1 MHKYIA
7 IILLM
12 LSLSSCDFVSSIL
25 HDDKVVARVGKE
37 KLYKSELEQ
46 VIPDMISP
54 EDSAALASRYIN
66 SWAMD
71 HLYLQV
77 AEEQMSKSEIDVS
90 EELET
95 YRLSLVKYRY
105 EQRYVNDRLDTLIT
119 DEQISEYYEAHKSD
133 FDLARPILKVR
144 FVHVMKDSPSA
155 EELLDLVASG
165 DNEDLQRADTLAL
178 ASALRYV
185 DNSDRWMDAQALS
198 RYFGVNVEDLLKG
211 VKNNTIR
218 YEPEGRGDVL
228 FAYICDIQD
237 SGVAPIDYCAGTI
250 RDIILSGRKHDLLK
264 GLEQDLLNSA
274 LEKNKIEIY

>member
-1 MHKYIA
+1 MRKYIA
-7 IILLM
+7 IILLAF
-12 LSLSSCDFVSSIL
+12 SLSSCDFIASII
-25 HDDKVVARVGKE
+25 HDEKVVARVGKE
-37 KLYKSELEQ
+37 KLYKSELER
-46 VIPDMISP
+46 VIPDMVSS
-54 EDSAALASRYIN
+54 EDSIALAKRYIN

-77 AEEQMSKSEIDVS
+77 AEEQMSKTEIDVS

-119 DEQISEYYEAHKSD
+119 DEQVSSYYQDHQND
-133 FDLARPILKVR
+133 FELQRPILKVR

-155 EELLDLVASG
+155 EELLDLIASEE
-165 DNEDLQRADTLAL
+165 NEDLQRVDTLAL

-185 DNSDRWMDAQALS
+185 DNSDRWMDAMELS
-198 RYFGVNVEDLLKG
+198 KYFGTNVEDLLADMKD
-211 VKNNTIR
+211 NSIR

-228 FAYICDIQD
+228 FAYVCDIQS
-237 SGVAPIDYCAGTI
+237 SGIAPLDYCIGTI
-250 RDIILSGRKHDLLK
+250 RDIILSSRKHALLK

-274 LEKNKIEIY
+274 HENNKIEIY

>member
-1 MHKYIA
+1 MRKYVA
-7 IILLM
+7 IILLIF
-12 LSLSSCDFVSSIL
+12 SLSSCDFVSSII
-25 HDDKVVARVGKE
+25 HDEKVVARVGKE
-37 KLYKSELEQ
+37 KLYKSELER
-46 VIPDMISP
+46 VIPDMVSP
-54 EDSAALASRYIN
+54 EDSAALALRYIN

-77 AEEQMSKSEIDVS
+77 AEEQLSKTEIDVS

-119 DEQISEYYEAHKSD
+119 EAQVNTYYQEHQDD
-133 FDLARPILKVR
+133 FELERPILKVR
-144 FVHVMKDSPSA
+144 FVHVMKDSPAA
-155 EELLDLVASG
+155 EELLNMVASE
-165 DNEDLQRADTLAL
+165 DNEDLQKVDTLAL

-185 DNSDRWMDAQALS
+185 DNSDRWMDALELS
-198 RYFGVNVEDLLKG
+198 KYFGTSVENLLKDM
-211 VKNNTIR
+211 KDNSIR

-228 FAYICDIQD
+228 FAYVCDIQS

-250 RDIILSGRKHDLLK
+250 RDIILSNRKHALLK

-274 LEKNKIEIY
+274 HENNKIEIY